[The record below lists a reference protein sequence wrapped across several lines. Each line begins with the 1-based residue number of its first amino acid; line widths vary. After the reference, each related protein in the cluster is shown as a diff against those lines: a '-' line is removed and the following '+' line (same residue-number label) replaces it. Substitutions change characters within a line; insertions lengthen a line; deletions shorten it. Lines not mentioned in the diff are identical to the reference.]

1 MIRIFLGSILLLLV
15 ILSGCAKKPNLYSS
29 DEVMQEF
36 EPNYFDFKYLSSK
49 GRIVIEEANGKTTR
63 GTINFRAKNDSII
76 WFSITP
82 GLGLEAFRGAVTKDK
97 VRIKDRLNGQDIN
110 MSFSEI
116 EDRYK
121 LKLSLELLQNLVY
134 ADIPYEF
141 DYRDRLIRIGQYF
154 ELTQVREEVR
164 YHSRVGT
171 KHGKVEELS
180 STSMS
185 GMGSLMANYPT
196 FEDIGNQPY
205 PNKMLLKISYNS
217 PEGGQQI
224 AIVNLEM
231 SKIEIQESSISFP
244 FQF

>member
-82 GLGLEAFRGAVTKDK
+82 GLGLEAFRGTVTKDK

-110 MSFSEI
+110 MSFTEI
-116 EDRYK
+116 EDRYN
-121 LKLSLELLQNLVY
+121 LKFSLELLQNIVY

-154 ELTQVREEVR
+154 ESRYKTWKSGRIEQYFNVR
-164 YHSRVGT
+164 YGFSY
-171 KHGKVEELS
+171 GKLS
-180 STSMS
+180 Y
-185 GMGSLMANYPT
+185 L
-196 FEDIGNQPY
+196 
-205 PNKMLLKISYNS
+205 
-217 PEGGQQI
+217 
-224 AIVNLEM
+224 
-231 SKIEIQESSISFP
+231 
-244 FQF
+244 